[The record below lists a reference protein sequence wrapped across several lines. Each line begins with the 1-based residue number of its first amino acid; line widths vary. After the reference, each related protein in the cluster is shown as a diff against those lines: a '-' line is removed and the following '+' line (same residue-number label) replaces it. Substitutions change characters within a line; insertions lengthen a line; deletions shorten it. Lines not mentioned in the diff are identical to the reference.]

1 MYWCALYSLHFYL
14 VSNYEL
20 CAERFA
26 ALWIMNVLV
35 CNFLLSF
42 MIVVHHPLSW
52 CGLSYFF
59 YFSLKD
65 LQSCRRAKRVV
76 KMWFSFSK
84 KYFLFIQWLK
94 LKQICTPKSL
104 KRCAA
109 AFQKGRLLGGIL
121 LPTLASEAA
130 GENGTT

>member
-76 KMWFSFSK
+76 KIWILFSK

-94 LKQICTPKSL
+94 LKQICTFKSP
-104 KRCAA
+104 KRCAV
-109 AFQKGRLLGGIL
+109 AFQKDRLSGGL
-121 LPTLASEAA
+121 FVVRRGFEDA